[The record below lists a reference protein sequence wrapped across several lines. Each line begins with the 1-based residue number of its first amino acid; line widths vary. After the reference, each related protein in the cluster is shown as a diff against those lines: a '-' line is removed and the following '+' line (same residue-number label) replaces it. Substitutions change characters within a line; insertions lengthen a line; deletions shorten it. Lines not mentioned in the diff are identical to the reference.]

1 MARVRANQ
9 RSRSPDVRTR
19 GGGLRS
25 GRMPCPECGA
35 QMELPLQAMYTGQP
49 IPCTRCGSTLAV
61 KVAESQDALRALRKA
76 EAIVESIQSM
86 SRRRG

>member
-1 MARVRANQ
+1 
-9 RSRSPDVRTR
+9 
-19 GGGLRS
+19 
-25 GRMPCPECGA
+25 
-35 QMELPLQAMYTGQP
+35 MELPLQAMYTGQP